1 MDRKKWMS
9 LMTVSMV
16 LGAILGASPSWSK
29 NRERGGGHYV
39 NLFSSALHVQNGQKP
54 IKTSATP
61 SPKKSPNQPATLQI
75 QEDGC
80 LVKVITLR
88 NGNTVK
94 VRKGCY
100 RPLKLP
106 RKLPPSV
113 KN

>member
-9 LMTVSMV
+9 LMTVPMV
-16 LGAILGASPSWSK
+16 LGVILGASPSWSK
-29 NRERGGGHYV
+29 NRERGHHS
-39 NLFSSALHVQNGQKP
+39 NFFSSALHAKNERKP
-54 IKTSATP
+54 VTNSATP
-61 SPKKSPNQPATLQI
+61 SPRTLLPPPATLQI

-106 RKLPPSV
+106 RKLPQSV

>member
-9 LMTVSMV
+9 LITVPMV
-16 LGAILGASPSWSK
+16 LGVILGASPSWSK
-29 NRERGGGHYV
+29 NRERGRYV
-39 NLFSSALHVQNGQKP
+39 NLLIPALHAKDEKKP
-54 IKTSATP
+54 ITTSATP
-61 SPKKSPNQPATLQI
+61 SPKKLPTQPSTLQI

-80 LVKVITLR
+80 LVRVINLK

-106 RKLPPSV
+106 QKLPISI

>member
-9 LMTVSMV
+9 LMTVPMV
-16 LGAILGASPSWSK
+16 LGVILGASPSWSK
-29 NRERGGGHYV
+29 NQERGHYG
-39 NLFSSALHVQNGQKP
+39 NLFSSGLYVQNGQKP

-61 SPKKSPNQPATLQI
+61 SPQKSPNQPATLQI

-106 RKLPPSV
+106 GKLPQSV
-113 KN
+113 TN

>member
-9 LMTVSMV
+9 LMTVPMV
-16 LGAILGASPSWSK
+16 LGVILGASPSWSK
-29 NRERGGGHYV
+29 NRERGHHG
-39 NLFSSALHVQNGQKP
+39 NLFSSALHAKNERKP
-54 IKTSATP
+54 VTNSPTP
-61 SPKKSPNQPATLQI
+61 SPRTLLPPPATLLI

-106 RKLPPSV
+106 RKLPQSV

>member
-9 LMTVSMV
+9 LMTVPMV
-16 LGAILGASPSWSK
+16 LGVILGASPSWSK
-29 NRERGGGHYV
+29 NRERGHHFNVFG
-39 NLFSSALHVQNGQKP
+39 SALHVKNEKKP
-54 IKTSATP
+54 ITTSTTP

-106 RKLPPSV
+106 RKLPQSV